1 MPLTD
6 LNHFL
11 VLTRDIEASRRFY
24 IDALGMRD
32 APRPWAPFPGAWLA
46 IGSQVCLHL
55 AQANDDPAML
65 HHFGRSPGE
74 TLQGSGALDHIAFF
88 ASDLQDFEQ
97 RLTQQ
102 SIPYRR
108 RSIPQSS
115 LEQIF
120 VKDPDGVTIELNFPT
135 DAIGSAKGT
144 LSDREYA
151 ALETALGE
159 AQDPATR
166 YRKIAEIAH
175 AHLRPVVFSIHARV
189 GRSMRLQRVYSSDER
204 AYPVGGTKNKEGTHF
219 GETVL
224 LGAQVLSSDGAD
236 AIRQNFDDH
245 QRILD
250 LGGMSLLN
258 VPIVADGVCIGVL
271 NAVLREPAVQE
282 PHVELMR
289 ALADVLAPSLGSHS
303 VDAPDSD
310 QA

>member
-11 VLTRDIEASRRFY
+11 VLTKDIEASRRFY
-24 IDALGMRD
+24 IEALGMRD

-74 TLQGSGALDHIAFF
+74 TLHGSGAVDHIAFF
-88 ASDLQDFEQ
+88 ASDLQEFEQ

-108 RSIPQSS
+108 RSIPKSS

-120 VKDPDGVTIELNFPT
+120 VTDPDGVTIELNFPA
-135 DAIGSAKGT
+135 DALGSAQGT
-144 LSDREYA
+144 LSDREYDDLKA
-151 ALETALGE
+151 ALSE
-159 AQDPATR
+159 AEDPATR
-166 YRKIAEIAH
+166 YRKIAEVVH
-175 AHLRPVVFSIHARV
+175 EHLRPVLFSINARV
-189 GRSMRLQRVYSSDER
+189 GSSMRLQRVYASDEQ
-204 AYPVGGTKNKEGTHF
+204 AYPVGGTKNKEGTYF

-224 LGAQVLSSDGAD
+224 LGAQVLRSEGAE

-245 QRILD
+245 ERILD

-258 VPIVADGVCIGVL
+258 VPVIADGICIGVL
-271 NAVLREPAVQE
+271 NAVLREPTVLAHQ
-282 PHVELMR
+282 VELMQT
-289 ALADVLAPSLGSHS
+289 LAGVLAPGLQLHS
-303 VDAPDSD
+303 APAPDSD
-310 QA
+310 PA

>member
-11 VLTRDIEASRRFY
+11 VLTKDIETSRRFY
-24 IDALGMRD
+24 IEALGMRD

-74 TLQGSGALDHIAFF
+74 TLHGSGAVDHIAFN
-88 ASDLQDFEQ
+88 AGDLQEFEQ

-108 RSIPQSS
+108 RSIPKSG

-120 VKDPDGVTIELNFPT
+120 VTDPDGVTIELNFPT
-135 DAIGSAKGT
+135 DAPGSAKGT
-144 LSDREYA
+144 LSDRECADLKA
-151 ALETALGE
+151 ALSE

-166 YRKIAEIAH
+166 YRKIAEVVQ
-175 AHLRPVVFSIHARV
+175 AHLRPVLFSINARV
-189 GRSMRLQRVYSSDER
+189 GRTMRLQRVYASDEQ

-224 LGAQVLSSDGAD
+224 LGAQVLHSDGAE

-271 NAVLREPAVQE
+271 NAVLREPAVLAQ
-282 PHVELMR
+282 HVELLR
-289 ALADVLAPSLGSHS
+289 ALAGALAPGLQSHS
-303 VDAPDSD
+303 VRAPDPD
-310 QA
+310 HA

>member
-11 VLTRDIEASRRFY
+11 VLTKDIEASRRFY
-24 IDALGMRD
+24 IEALGMRD

-74 TLQGSGALDHIAFF
+74 TLHGSGAVDHIAFF
-88 ASDLQDFEQ
+88 ASDLQEFEQ
-97 RLTQQ
+97 RLMQQ

-108 RSIPQSS
+108 RSIPKSS

-120 VKDPDGVTIELNFPT
+120 VTDPDGVTIELNFP
-135 DAIGSAKGT
+135 ANALGSGQGT
-144 LSDREYA
+144 LSDRDYDDLKA
-151 ALETALGE
+151 ALCE
-159 AQDPATR
+159 AKDPATR
-166 YRKIAEIAH
+166 YRKIAEIVQ
-175 AHLRPVVFSIHARV
+175 AHLHPVLFSINARV
-189 GRSMRLQRVYSSDER
+189 GSSMRLQRVYASDEK

-224 LGAQVLSSDGAD
+224 LGAQVLRSDGAD

-250 LGGMSLLN
+250 LGGLSLLN

-271 NAVLREPAVQE
+271 NAVLCEPAVLESQ
-282 PHVELMR
+282 VELLR
-289 ALADVLAPSLGSHS
+289 TLAGVLAPGLQWHA
-303 VDAPDSD
+303 VPAPGTHP
-310 QA
+310 A

>member
-11 VLTRDIEASRRFY
+11 VLTQDIEASRRFY

-74 TLQGSGALDHIAFF
+74 TLHGSGAVDHIAFY
-88 ASDLQDFEQ
+88 ASDLQEFEQ
-97 RLTQQ
+97 RLTRQ

-120 VKDPDGVTIELNFPT
+120 VDDPDGVTIELNFPA
-135 DAIGSAKGT
+135 DALGSARGT
-144 LSDREYA
+144 LPDGAYADLTTAFSDA
-151 ALETALGE
+151 PDA
-159 AQDPATR
+159 ATR
-166 YRKIAEIAH
+166 YREIARFVDT
-175 AHLRPVVFSIHARV
+175 HLRPVLFSINARV
-189 GRSMRLQRVYSSDER
+189 GRSMRLQRVYSSDEH
-204 AYPVGGTKNKEGTHF
+204 AYPVGGTKDKEGTHF

-224 LGAQVLSSDGAD
+224 RGGQVLSSDGVD

-245 QRILD
+245 RRILD

-258 VPIVADGVCIGVL
+258 VPIVADGACIGVL
-271 NAVLREPAVQE
+271 NAVLREPAVQAQQ
-282 PHVELMR
+282 VELMQ
-289 ALADVLAPSLGSHS
+289 AVAGILAPGLRMHA
-303 VDAPDSD
+303 VPAPDTD
-310 QA
+310 PA